1 MIHKS
6 KIFFFFRTCSLK
18 KTLQISGILAS
29 AFLIGSLAS
38 RFTDHFFPASSQS
51 VTGQEIHFGTA
62 TPRTEIKSSAES
74 IQKTAS
80 DLLAPSAVETASLGF
95 SIADSDPAL
104 LDTLLLPSS
113 NWGLMFSRGRTAA
126 NRKCLDRRIEC
137 LQCSLC
143 FQHR

>member
-6 KIFFFFRTCSLK
+6 KIFSFFRTCSLR

-80 DLLAPSAVETASLGF
+80 DLLAPSAVETASPGF

-104 LDTLLLPSS
+104 LDTV
-113 NWGLMFSRGRTAA
+113 F
-126 NRKCLDRRIEC
+126 
-137 LQCSLC
+137 
-143 FQHR
+143 